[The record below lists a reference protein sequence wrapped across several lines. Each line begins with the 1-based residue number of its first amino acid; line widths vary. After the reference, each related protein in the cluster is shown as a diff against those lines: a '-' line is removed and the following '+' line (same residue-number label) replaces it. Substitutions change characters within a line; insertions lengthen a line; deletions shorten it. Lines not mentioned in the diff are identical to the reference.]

1 MECWKPLIFQKMFI
15 SSKPLKLISFRFNKH
30 FYENLVMTTKN
41 IFFYFFRTPCIFLVK
56 FKPFFS
62 FGNRHLKPR
71 ATANFKKRVILHA
84 LYEYINL
91 CIIEYLY
98 SLQCLLLTW
107 RKQISWTIFRRL
119 MWIGLAE
126 LNNGL
131 RSRILM
137 STVRKNILYPTFFL

>member
-1 MECWKPLIFQKMFI
+1 MKIF
-15 SSKPLKLISFRFNKH
+15 
-30 FYENLVMTTKN
+30 VMTTIILEK
-41 IFFYFFRTPCIFLVK
+41 IFFSTFFMTPCIFLVK

-98 SLQCLLLTW
+98 SLQCLLLT
-107 RKQISWTIFRRL
+107 
-119 MWIGLAE
+119 
-126 LNNGL
+126 
-131 RSRILM
+131 
-137 STVRKNILYPTFFL
+137 